1 VVSTQIEILDE
12 KRRRYRSG
20 NVKGFA
26 VFFVA
31 WITRTALKI
40 ACVENDLVYTIL
52 LILLLFSALY
62 QGYYGIKGKRVE
74 DEIRKEPFLQEALNN
89 ELIRLYELKA
99 WRVAF
104 FSVIGFVFI
113 AAVVSLFVE
122 FNDVM
127 LIFLT
132 TFLVG
137 FGTYNTA
144 IYLLDR

>member
-1 VVSTQIEILDE
+1 MSTRIEMLDE
-12 KRRRYRSG
+12 KRRRYRG
-20 NVKGFA
+20 GHLKGFA

-31 WITRTALKI
+31 WMARTALMI
-40 ACVENDLVYTIL
+40 VGVENDLVYTIL
-52 LILLLFSALY
+52 MIVLLLSALF
-62 QGYYGIKGKRVE
+62 QGYYGIKGKRIE

-104 FSVIGFVFI
+104 FSVIGFVFV

-122 FNDVM
+122 FNDIM
-127 LIFLT
+127 LVFLT

-137 FGTYNTA
+137 FGTYNIA
-144 IYLLDR
+144 IYVLDR

>member
-1 VVSTQIEILDE
+1 VTTQIELLDE
-12 KRRRYRSG
+12 KRRKFRG
-20 NVKGFA
+20 GHLIGFG

-31 WITRTALKI
+31 WIIRSVLKV
-40 ACVENDLVYTIL
+40 AEVDNDWVYTIL
-52 LILLLFSALY
+52 MVVLLLAAIFQSYFAI
-62 QGYYGIKGKRVE
+62 QGKRIE
-74 DEIRKEPFLQEALNN
+74 DEIKKEPFLQEALNN

-104 FSVIGFVFI
+104 FSVIGFIFL
-113 AAVVSLFVE
+113 AAVASLFVE
-122 FNDVM
+122 YNDIM

-144 IYLLDR
+144 IYVLDR